1 MKLSALRARFP
12 LLDWFLQAKRIP
24 LLFSITIVS
33 GIFYHYAPSLSLL
46 WIVLSLLLQTPLF
59 RLFDFMKKH
68 HFLGGIIF
76 LVTGSVFLAAAV
88 AFIYL
93 GYTAPFFG
101 PESSALRL
109 DFMIWF
115 LTPQSV
121 LPTSYFGYTV
131 GLFLLFTFFIASVA
145 YYFTLLRYRVL
156 MSFMV
161 MIFPFAVY
169 AKENEAMPVPSIII
183 LLACY
188 FAVMVYCRQAH
199 AEDPDV
205 VQIYQ
210 PETESR
216 LTMPPKRSPFFGV
229 MPELLDGRFLR
240 STGIFI
246 AASIILVLVI
256 PKPTVEADRSM
267 LETMLD
273 LSALS
278 DYLEDAIEGF
288 SDSSDGGGYAQPAY
302 SRTLYHTA
310 ADEPLNLRVRTL
322 TDYSYEEDTWNASD
336 YDKQPEPDDP
346 FFFEKQQ
353 GFYTLSGEPDAA
365 ALLTVISEA
374 AAADPAFAEKWNI
387 AQPAGIPTGFQ
398 GFYHRII
405 VEPETK
411 NSMVC
416 PAPGRIL
423 TAARTNRYGAT
434 VPVYQSRNEVVFGYG
449 SSAANS
455 NLTFYA
461 DYLSP
466 TFAESEAALAL
477 TKAFDMQR
485 WREFLPELNSAAERY
500 GLDTETVSAAI
511 CSLESADAYAAS
523 VQSRTPQDVR
533 DLAEQLTEGLYSDRE
548 KASAICNYL
557 KNSGLYKYNLSFQKM
572 PGDNVQTFLF
582 TNRQGVCYQ
591 FASAMTELCRAAG
604 LNVRYVEGYAM
615 QEKDDRLVVGGNEW
629 NYVITTEHAHAFVEV
644 YLPGTGWTMMD
655 ATAAG
660 LGTGDRGRANILTT
674 LQYSGL
680 ILFAAAVLALLLIC
694 KLLPMLREKLFR
706 RRYQKLRNAEA
717 VQAAFARLRKQWKAD
732 PAETARVL
740 CEKQSAFL
748 QTDLTDLLSGF
759 EETVYADKCSPETAD
774 RVFACYCA
782 AYDAYRSAVKRQRK
796 AEKAARKSAGKQ
808 KASAGA

>member
-24 LLFSITIVS
+24 LLFSVTIVS
-33 GIFYHYAPSLSLL
+33 GIFYHYAPSLTVL

-59 RLFDFMKKH
+59 RLFDYMKKH

-76 LVTGSVFLAAAV
+76 LFTGFVFLAAAV

-93 GYTAPFFG
+93 GYTAPVFG
-101 PESSALRL
+101 PESSALKL

-115 LTPQSV
+115 LTPLSV
-121 LPTSYFGYTV
+121 LPTSYLGYTI

-169 AKENEAMPVPSIII
+169 AKENEEMPVPSILI

-199 AEDPDV
+199 AEDPAV
-205 VQIYQ
+205 VQPYA
-210 PETESR
+210 PDTESR
-216 LTMPPKRSPFFGV
+216 LTMPTKKSPFFGT
-229 MPELLDGRFLR
+229 MPELLDGSFLR

-246 AASIILVLVI
+246 AASIILVLII
-256 PKPTVEADRSM
+256 PKPTVVADRAVFD
-267 LETMLD
+267 TMLD
-273 LSALS
+273 MSALS
-278 DYLEDAIEGF
+278 DYLQGAIEGF

-302 SRTLYHTA
+302 SRALFHAA
-310 ADEPLNLRVRTL
+310 ADEPLNLRAQTL
-322 TDYSYEEDTWNASD
+322 TNYQYDTDTWNASEFD
-336 YDKQPEPDDP
+336 RRPEQNSAENFTGSDK
-346 FFFEKQQ
+346 FH
-353 GFYTLSGEPDAA
+353 TRSVEPDAA
-365 ALLTVISEA
+365 ELLTVIIQA
-374 AAADPAFAEKWNI
+374 ASADPAFAEKWGI
-387 AQPAGIPTGFQ
+387 AQLAGKPTDFQ
-398 GFYHRII
+398 DYYNRII
-405 VEPETK
+405 VEPTTQ
-411 NSMVC
+411 NSKVF
-416 PAPGRIL
+416 PAPNRIVQAELSNQRGIPL
-423 TAARTNRYGAT
+423 TIH
-434 VPVYQSRNEVVFGYG
+434 QSRNEILFSYYSG
-449 SSAANS
+449 STAN
-455 NLTFYA
+455 NVYYYA
-461 DYLSP
+461 EYLSP
-466 TFAESEAALAL
+466 DFAESEAALTL
-477 TKAFDMQR
+477 TNAFDMEH
-485 WREFLPELNSAAERY
+485 WREFLPELQKAAEQN
-500 GLDTETVSAAI
+500 GLDTEPVLGAI
-511 CSLESADAYAAS
+511 DSLEQADAYAAAVES
-523 VQSRTPQDVR
+523 KTPQDVR
-533 DLAEQLTEGLYSDRE
+533 DLALQLTEGLYSDRE
-548 KASAICNYL
+548 KAKAICHYL
-557 KNSGLYKYNLSFQKM
+557 KGSGIFKYNLEFQKM
-572 PGDNVQTFLF
+572 PGDNVRTFLF
-582 TNRQGVCYQ
+582 ENKQGVCYQ

-615 QEKDDRLVVGGNEW
+615 QQEDDRLVVGGNEW

-660 LGTGDRGRANILTT
+660 LGAGGGKVNILTS
-674 LQYSGL
+674 LQFSGL
-680 ILFAAAVLALLLIC
+680 ILFCAAMLALLLIF

-706 RRYQKLRNAEA
+706 RKFRKLRNAEA

-782 AYDAYRSAVKRQRK
+782 AYDAYRPAVRRQRK
-796 AEKAARKSAGKQ
+796 AEKAARKAARK
-808 KASAGA
+808 KAAAET